1 MKEGDGYIKHP
12 QYLNRLIWKQTQLIP
27 SRMCSQ
33 TVGRLPQIWLS
44 ADVSGALLLPAG
56 AGGKKWDHPA
66 GGEKREEHLFKTGSQ
81 YRKT

>member
-1 MKEGDGYIKHP
+1 MKEGDSYIKHL
-12 QYLNRLIWKQTQLIP
+12 QYLGMQMIP

-66 GGEKREEHLFKTGSQ
+66 GDEQRGASF
-81 YRKT
+81 